1 MAFRSLRTC
10 TGFMPVKSPSS
21 LLETA
26 SRPSSMSC
34 CVVLRYFVSLFVR
47 PGCSVARTFAP
58 APSSWIEH
66 RWEHCNKIGRSC
78 NKDALN
84 RQQISKQGRLQRDG
98 PVGYGIYGPS
108 GVYYWYLVLYTL
120 EVLVEYRRLGKSGV
134 KVSEIS
140 LGSWLTYG
148 GSVAEEQARSCIDR
162 AYELGINFFDTANV
176 YMRGATEEIVGR
188 ALKDFERHSYFL
200 ATKVYFPMGEG
211 PNDRGLSRKHITEQ
225 CNASLKRLGVDYVDL
240 YQCHRYDEDTPLEE
254 TLRALDDLVRQGK
267 VLYVGVS
274 EWRADQIA
282 DALRLAKEMNLD
294 RIVSN
299 QPRYNMIQ
307 RHIEA
312 EIIPLCERE
321 GVGQVVF
328 SPLAQGVLTG
338 KYLPGEVPK
347 EGTRAADPESNRFM
361 QELMNKE
368 VLSAV
373 NKLPSVASDAGLSMS
388 QLALVWILGHE
399 NVSSAIIGASLPEQV
414 EDNVKAAGVRLSA
427 DVVSKIDGILKDV
440 IQRS

>member
-1 MAFRSLRTC
+1 
-10 TGFMPVKSPSS
+10 
-21 LLETA
+21 
-26 SRPSSMSC
+26 
-34 CVVLRYFVSLFVR
+34 
-47 PGCSVARTFAP
+47 
-58 APSSWIEH
+58 
-66 RWEHCNKIGRSC
+66 
-78 NKDALN
+78 
-84 RQQISKQGRLQRDG
+84 
-98 PVGYGIYGPS
+98 
-108 GVYYWYLVLYTL
+108 
-120 EVLVEYRRLGKSGV
+120 VEYRRLGRSGV

-148 GSVAEEQARSCIDR
+148 GSVAEERAQSCIYK

-176 YMRGATEEIVGR
+176 YMRGTAEEIVGR
-188 ALKDFERHSYFL
+188 ALKGFERDSYFL

-225 CNASLKRLGVDYVDL
+225 CHASLTRLGVDYVDL

-254 TLRALDDLVRQGK
+254 TLRVLDDLIRQGK

-274 EWRADQIA
+274 EWTADQIA

-294 RIVSN
+294 KIVSN

-307 RHIEA
+307 RQIEA

-328 SPLAQGVLTG
+328 SSLAQGVLTG
-338 KYLPGEVPK
+338 KYRPGEAP
-347 EGTRAADPESNRFM
+347 EQGTRAADPESNRFM
-361 QELMNKE
+361 QELMNEE

-373 NKLPSVASDAGLSMS
+373 EKLRPVASDAGLSMS
-388 QLALVWILGHE
+388 QLALAWVLQRD
-399 NVSSAIIGASLPEQV
+399 NVSSAIIGASRPEQV
-414 EDNVKAAGVRLSA
+414 EDNAKAAGVRLSS
-427 DVVSKIDGILKDV
+427 DVVSEIDSILKDV